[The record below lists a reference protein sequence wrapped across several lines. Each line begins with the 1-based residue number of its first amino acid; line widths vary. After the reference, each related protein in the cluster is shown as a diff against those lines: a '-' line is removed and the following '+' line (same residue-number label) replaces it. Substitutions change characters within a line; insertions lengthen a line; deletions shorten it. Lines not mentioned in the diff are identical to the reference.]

1 MGNCCSTTTTSTDKE
16 ADENAH
22 HLHADLKKNRTDFLP
37 TSYTLLEEESVKEV
51 LTETPTMPKRPA
63 VFRNHQEPRKFTP
76 PLFPNFRNFSDGK
89 PRRENSGI
97 KKPTMIYNNPEDFSE
112 DASEICST
120 HSESI
125 SAATYFT
132 EKNDN
137 DDDVLEI
144 RQRSPAKLRNR
155 SLSGEIRRERST
167 GGSPVKKSDASPN
180 RLRSSGS
187 LRDNRSLI
195 PNVQKR
201 DFGERSGRRS
211 RSPATR
217 TDGGG
222 VAKMGLN
229 RSGSTARKTGKSPGR
244 VRSEVGEKI
253 RKLEDDETKSVSR
266 EERWPPTSNE
276 SLENPLVSLE
286 CFIFL

>member
-1 MGNCCSTTTTSTDKE
+1 MGNCCTTTTDKE
-16 ADENAH
+16 AAENAP
-22 HLHADLKKNRTDFLP
+22 ADLKKNRTDFLP
-37 TSYTLLEEESVKEV
+37 SSYPLLEEESVKEV

-63 VFRNHQEPRKFTP
+63 VFRNHQEHRKFTP
-76 PLFPNFRNFSDGK
+76 PLFPNFRKFSDGK
-89 PRRENSGI
+89 PKTDISGI
-97 KKPTMIYNNPEDFSE
+97 KKPAMVYNNPEDLSD

-120 HSESI
+120 HSESV

-137 DDDVLEI
+137 NGDVPEI

-155 SLSGEIRRERST
+155 SLTGEFRRERST
-167 GGSPVKKSDASPN
+167 GRSPAKKSDASPN

-195 PNVQKR
+195 ANMQKR

-211 RSPATR
+211 KSPATR
-217 TDGGG
+217 TDG

-229 RSGSTARKTGKSPGR
+229 RSGSTAGKTGKSPGR

-253 RKLEDDETKSVSR
+253 RKLEDDETKTVSR